1 MRLPYPISVQEI
13 AKMIDAEIVEGKANS
28 INGLNEIHKVI
39 EGNLTFVDHP
49 KYYKKSLLSAASV
62 VMINTKTAENPL
74 EKTLLFCKD
83 PFEAYNKLVKHFR
96 PFIPIQKNISDTA
109 TIGKN
114 TIISAGVVVG
124 HHVSIG
130 ENCVIHPNVVIYA
143 HSVIGDNVIIHAN
156 SVIGADAYYY
166 QRRTAGYQKML
177 SCGRVVIKDNVEI
190 GAACTIDKGVSGDT
204 VVGKGT
210 KLDNQVHLAHG
221 VVVGENCLMAAQVGV
236 AGKTIIGNSVILW
249 GQVGVSKSLT
259 IGDNVVVYA
268 QSGVPK
274 SLKPNK
280 TYFGSPA
287 QEARQ
292 QMKNLAMINRLD
304 KIWAKT
310 KKL

>member
-1 MRLPYPISVQEI
+1 MQLPYPMSIEDV
-13 AKMIDAEIVEGKANS
+13 AKLIDAEIIAGKAIS
-28 INGLNEIHKVI
+28 INGLNEIHKVV

-62 VMINTKTAENPL
+62 VMINKKTVENPL
-74 EKTLLFCKD
+74 EKTLLFCED
-83 PFEAYNKLVKHFR
+83 PFQAYNKLVRHFR
-96 PFIPIQKNISDTA
+96 PFVSLRQEISETA
-109 TIGKN
+109 SIGKN
-114 TIISAGVVVG
+114 TSIALGAVVG
-124 HHVSIG
+124 NHVSIG
-130 ENCVIHPNVVIYA
+130 NNCVIHPNVVIYD
-143 HSVIGDNVIIHAN
+143 HSVIGNNVIIHAN
-156 SVIGADAYYY
+156 TVIGADAYYY
-166 QRRTAGYQKML
+166 QRRAVGYEKML

-204 VVGKGT
+204 IIGKGT

-236 AGKTIIGNSVILW
+236 AGKTIIGDNVILW

-274 SLKPNK
+274 SLEANK

-310 KKL
+310 KNI

>member
-13 AKMIDAEIVEGKANS
+13 AKLIDAEIIEGKANS
-28 INGLNEIHKVI
+28 INGLNEIHKVV
-39 EGNLTFVDHP
+39 EGNLTFVDHH

-74 EKTLLFCKD
+74 EKTLLYCED
-83 PFEAYNKLVKHFR
+83 PFEAYNKLVRHFR
-96 PFIPIQKNISDTA
+96 PFVPQQQHISETA

-114 TIISAGVVVG
+114 TVISAGVTVG
-124 HHVSIG
+124 HQVSIG

-143 HSVIGDNVIIHAN
+143 HSVIGNNVIIHAN
-156 SVIGADAYYY
+156 TVIGADAYYY
-166 QRRTAGYQKML
+166 QRRAEGYQKML
-177 SCGRVVIKDNVEI
+177 SCGRVVIKDHVEI

-236 AGKTIIGNSVILW
+236 AGKTIIGDNVILW

-268 QSGVPK
+268 QSGVSK
-274 SLKPNK
+274 SLKANQ

-287 QEARQ
+287 QEARK
-292 QMKNLAMINRLD
+292 QMKNLAILKRLNMIWE
-304 KIWAKT
+304 KAK
-310 KKL
+310 KK